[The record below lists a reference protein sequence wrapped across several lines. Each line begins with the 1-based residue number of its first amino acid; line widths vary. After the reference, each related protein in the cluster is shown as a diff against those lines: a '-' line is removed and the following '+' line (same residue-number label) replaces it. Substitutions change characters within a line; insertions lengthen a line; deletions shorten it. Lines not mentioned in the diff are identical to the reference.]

1 MSTKLVKLHLA
12 EPLHRWVK
20 TVATSRDEEIGNYIT
35 GVLEEHV
42 PKEIR
47 FDDANERNQKSSK
60 AKKSPAKSNG
70 L

>member
-12 EPLHRWVK
+12 KPLHRWVK
-20 TVATSRDEEIGNYIT
+20 TVATSRDKEIGDYIT
-35 GVLEEHV
+35 DVLREHV

-47 FDDANERNQKSSK
+47 FNDGNHRNEKGPKS
-60 AKKSPAKSNG
+60 KKSPSKAGG